1 MRLIVP
7 IIIIIGVVIFQSVFI
22 VQEISQAIVL
32 QFGDPKKIIT
42 KAGLNFKLP
51 FIQNVVYLDKR
62 ILNLD
67 SAPEEVIAADQKRL
81 IVDAIA
87 RFKIVDPLKFYISVG
102 NERVARSR
110 LSTII
115 NSRIRGVLGT
125 QELATLLS
133 TDRAK
138 QMAII
143 QNDVNTE
150 AKTLGIQ
157 IVVIGVFL
165 FQSIV
170 IVQEINQAI
179 VLQFGDPKKIISKAG
194 LNFKLPFIQNVV
206 FLDKRILNLDNAP
219 QEVIAA
225 DQKRLIVDAIARFKI
240 VDPLKF
246 YISVGN
252 ERVARSRLS
261 TIINSRIRGV
271 LGTQELATLLSTD
284 RAKQMAI
291 NQNDVNTEAKTL
303 GIQIV
308 DVRIKRAD
316 LPPANSD
323 AIYKRMQTERERE
336 AKEFRAQG
344 AEIAQKIRSTAD
356 KYVTVLLANPNKKS
370 EIMKGEGDGQRNKI
384 FANAFG
390 QDPQFFAFYRA
401 MQAYETALIGG
412 ETSLVLSPDSEF
424 FKFFGKAMKPR

>member
-1 MRLIVP
+1 M
-7 IIIIIGVVIFQSVFI
+7 
-22 VQEISQAIVL
+22 
-32 QFGDPKKIIT
+32 
-42 KAGLNFKLP
+42 KLP
-51 FIQNVVYLDKR
+51 KFI
-62 ILNLD
+62 I
-67 SAPEEVIAADQKRL
+67 PVIV
-81 IVDAIA
+81 I
-87 RFKIVDPLKFYISVG
+87 
-102 NERVARSR
+102 
-110 LSTII
+110 
-115 NSRIRGVLGT
+115 
-125 QELATLLS
+125 
-133 TDRAK
+133 
-138 QMAII
+138 
-143 QNDVNTE
+143 
-150 AKTLGIQ
+150 
-157 IVVIGVFL
+157 IGVFL
-165 FQSIV
+165 FQSII

-219 QEVIAA
+219 QEVIAS
-225 DQKRLIVDAIARFKI
+225 DQKRLIIDAITRFQI
-240 VDPLKF
+240 TDPLKF

-284 RAKQMAI
+284 RTKQMAI
-291 NQNDVNTEAKTL
+291 IQSDVNEEAKSF
-303 GIQIV
+303 GIKII

-336 AKEFRAQG
+336 AKEFRAEG

-356 KYVTVLLANPNKKS
+356 KDVTVLLANANKKS

-390 QDPQFFAFYRA
+390 RDPQFFAFYRA

-412 ETSLVLSPDSEF
+412 ETSMVLSPDSEF

>member
-1 MRLIVP
+1 MKGVKLIIPALVLIV
-7 IIIIIGVVIFQSVFI
+7 VVVFQSLFI

-32 QFGDPKKIIT
+32 QFGDPKKIVT

-67 SAPEEVIAADQKRL
+67 NDPEEVIAADQKRL

-133 TDRAK
+133 TDRTK

-150 AKTLGIQ
+150 AKNFGI
-157 IVVIGVFL
+157 
-165 FQSIV
+165 
-170 IVQEINQAI
+170 E
-179 VLQFGDPKKIISKAG
+179 
-194 LNFKLPFIQNVV
+194 
-206 FLDKRILNLDNAP
+206 
-219 QEVIAA
+219 
-225 DQKRLIVDAIARFKI
+225 
-240 VDPLKF
+240 
-246 YISVGN
+246 
-252 ERVARSRLS
+252 
-261 TIINSRIRGV
+261 
-271 LGTQELATLLSTD
+271 
-284 RAKQMAI
+284 
-291 NQNDVNTEAKTL
+291 
-303 GIQIV
+303 IV

-316 LPPANSD
+316 LPPANSE

-356 KYVTVLLANPNKKS
+356 KDVTVLLAEANKKS
-370 EIMKGEGDGQRNKI
+370 EIMKGEGDGLRNKI
-384 FANAFG
+384 FADAFG
-390 QDPQFFAFYRA
+390 KDPQFFGFYRA
-401 MQAYETALIGG
+401 MQAYEKALIGG

-424 FKFFGKAMKPR
+424 FKFLGKSIKPNVKR

>member
-1 MRLIVP
+1 MKIPKLLLPAVVVVGVIV
-7 IIIIIGVVIFQSVFI
+7 FQSLFI
-22 VQEISQAIVL
+22 VKEINQAIVL

-51 FIQNVVYLDKR
+51 FIQNVV
-62 ILNLD
+62 
-67 SAPEEVIAADQKRL
+67 
-81 IVDAIA
+81 
-87 RFKIVDPLKFYISVG
+87 
-102 NERVARSR
+102 
-110 LSTII
+110 
-115 NSRIRGVLGT
+115 
-125 QELATLLS
+125 
-133 TDRAK
+133 
-138 QMAII
+138 
-143 QNDVNTE
+143 
-150 AKTLGIQ
+150 
-157 IVVIGVFL
+157 
-165 FQSIV
+165 
-170 IVQEINQAI
+170 
-179 VLQFGDPKKIISKAG
+179 
-194 LNFKLPFIQNVV
+194 
-206 FLDKRILNLDNAP
+206 FLDKRILNLDNDP

-284 RAKQMAI
+284 RTKQMAI
-291 NQNDVNTEAKTL
+291 IQNDVNTEAKTL

-316 LPPANSD
+316 LPQANSE

-356 KYVTVLLANPNKKS
+356 KDVTVLLAEANKKS
-370 EIMKGEGDGQRNKI
+370 EIMKGEGDGLRNKI
-384 FANAFG
+384 FADAFG
-390 QDPQFFAFYRA
+390 RDPQFFGFYRA

-412 ETSLVLSPDSEF
+412 ETSMVLSPDSEF